1 MTASAEVTLLVVPR
15 ERFGLSRRSLESIY
29 ANTDTPFTLI
39 YVDGGSPTAT
49 RRYLAAQSSGRGF
62 RLLRT
67 DAHLTPNQARNL
79 GIAHVTTPYLV
90 FLDNDVLVTPGW
102 LEALLRCARETG
114 ASVVGPLY
122 CMGEFEEQTVHMT
135 GGHAHIFEKDGK
147 RRFQEDHRFWSRP
160 LPEVLP
166 GLRREPCEM
175 VEFHCMLVASRVFQQ
190 LGPLDEGLK
199 SALENPD
206 FCMSVR
212 RSGGEVYFEPASLVT
227 YLFSPAALGVV
238 GPALFPPAMEHGLE
252 PGLPRAIPGEVGSA
266 GGRSEPHPPVH
277 GVDPLASS
285 GAGPTRFP
293 PRARPAIPSRPKAG
307 PLAVAHRGTPRPVVR
322 ARPPDPASVESTPRM
337 SAWGGPPTP

>member
-1 MTASAEVTLLVVPR
+1 MTAAAEVTLLVVPR

-39 YVDGGSPTAT
+39 YVDGGSPPAT
-49 RRYLAAQSSGRGF
+49 RRYLAAQSSARGF

-67 DAHLTPNQARNL
+67 DAYLTPNQARNL

-102 LEALLRCARETG
+102 LEALLRCAKETG

-212 RSGGEVYFEPASLVT
+212 RSGGEVYFEPTSLVT
-227 YLFSPAALGVV
+227 YLPPPPLAWSDLPYFLRRWSTAWNRASLERFREKWDLPDDDPNLTRQFTEWTRWRRQALVPPDSLLARALRSRL
-238 GPALFPPAMEHGLE
+238 GPKLAHSLSRIEE
-252 PGLPRAIPGEVGSA
+252 PLGRWFVRDRPTPRASNRRHE
-266 GGRSEPHPPVH
+266 
-277 GVDPLASS
+277 
-285 GAGPTRFP
+285 
-293 PRARPAIPSRPKAG
+293 
-307 PLAVAHRGTPRPVVR
+307 
-322 ARPPDPASVESTPRM
+322 
-337 SAWGGPPTP
+337 